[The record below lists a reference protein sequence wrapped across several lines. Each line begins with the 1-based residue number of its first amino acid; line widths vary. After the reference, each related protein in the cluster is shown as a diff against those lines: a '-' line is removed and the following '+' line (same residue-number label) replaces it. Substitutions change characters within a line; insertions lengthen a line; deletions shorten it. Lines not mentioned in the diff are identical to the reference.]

1 MKTGVVHVGFGFFC
15 QMHALTYFCEQVSS
29 LNRIKLRPALQQRAN
44 LLVCL
49 LCQGY
54 KWVVFASA
62 WDRTLGV
69 HHRREAEQQAGRCA
83 GAQYMTCTLPKH
95 L

>member
-1 MKTGVVHVGFGFFC
+1 LKTGVVHVSFGFFC

-29 LNRIKLRPALQQRAN
+29 LNRIKLRPALQQRTN
-44 LLVCL
+44 LLVRL

-54 KWVVFASA
+54 ERIVFASA
-62 WDRTLGV
+62 WDRTLGMR
-69 HHRREAEQQAGRCA
+69 HCRESKQQAGLCT
-83 GAQYMTCTLPKH
+83 GAQCMPCTLTKH